1 MCQWLPGLYSVFFI
15 IMNKDAKKFTSSLFE
30 VICFLSL
37 RQMSRSG
44 IAGFKLTVLC
54 IPTQG
59 LISHCQDEMEA
70 KRVGEKK
77 VNLQ

>member
-1 MCQWLPGLYSVFFI
+1 MQKNSHQAFLKAYVF
-15 IMNKDAKKFTSSLFE
+15 
-30 VICFLSL
+30 SL

-77 VNLQ
+77 VNLE